1 MKQVNVA
8 VGVVYRDRHF
18 FICRRNAQQH
28 QGDKWEFPGGKVDV
42 GESPLDALKREL
54 QEEIDILLEQAEPLT
69 QITFEYPEKTVCLH
83 VFLVI
88 AFSGEA
94 KGAEG
99 QQSLW
104 AKDDDLASY
113 TFPDA
118 NLAILQLLRKRG
130 LCL

>member
-83 VFLVI
+83 VFLVT

-104 AKDDDLASY
+104 AKGDDLASY

-118 NLAILQLLRKRG
+118 NLAILQLLRERG

>member
-28 QGDKWEFPGGKVDV
+28 QGDKWEFPGGKVDA
-42 GESPLDALKREL
+42 GESPLEALTREL
-54 QEEIDILLEQAEPLT
+54 QEEIDIHVEQAESLT
-69 QITFEYPEKTVCLH
+69 EITFEYPEKTVCLH
-83 VFLVI
+83 VFLVT
-88 AFSGEA
+88 AFSGDA
-94 KGAEG
+94 RGAEG
-99 QQSLW
+99 QESLW
-104 AKDDDLASY
+104 ATSDDLASY

-130 LCL
+130 LCA

>member
-42 GESPLDALKREL
+42 GESPLDALTREL

-83 VFLVI
+83 VFLVT

-104 AKDDDLASY
+104 AKGDDLASY

-118 NLAILQLLRKRG
+118 NLAILQLLRERG

>member
-28 QGDKWEFPGGKVDV
+28 QGDKWEFPGGKVDA
-42 GESPLDALKREL
+42 GESPLEALTREL
-54 QEEIDILLEQAEPLT
+54 QEEIDIHVEQAEPLT
-69 QITFEYPEKTVCLH
+69 EITFEYPEKTVCLH
-83 VFLVI
+83 VFLVT
-88 AFSGEA
+88 AFSGNA
-94 KGAEG
+94 RGAEG
-99 QQSLW
+99 QESLW
-104 AKDDDLASY
+104 AKRDELASY

-130 LCL
+130 LCA